1 MKTASKLLILLCLI
15 SKKAK
20 GSFKYSSLEEAL
32 HAIRTT
38 VSGSEDF
45 TKSEKSFNSEE
56 YSYYYERPNSEE
68 FSYYEK
74 SNSEE
79 SSNLERFLY
88 SVESKSLHSDK
99 ASKSKDASNSSKEFS
114 VDCTPDF
121 SVESHLDF
129 DGIPSN
135 QRSDS
140 TEFRRTRGLILQNSV
155 EPGLILQTSVE
166 PEV

>member
-1 MKTASKLLILLCLI
+1 MRTASKLLILLCLI

-79 SSNLERFLY
+79 STNSEEFSY
-88 SVESKSLHSDK
+88 YGK
-99 ASKSKDASNSSKEFS
+99 SNSEESSNSDEAPEEVHRAGVGPNNGKEIVKSTSKGP
-114 VDCTPDF
+114 T
-121 SVESHLDF
+121 
-129 DGIPSN
+129 
-135 QRSDS
+135 
-140 TEFRRTRGLILQNSV
+140 
-155 EPGLILQTSVE
+155 
-166 PEV
+166 

>member
-56 YSYYYERPNSEE
+56 YSYYERPNSVESTNSEE
-68 FSYYEK
+68 FSYYGK

-79 SSNLERFLY
+79 SSNSDEAPEEVYRAGVGPNNGKEIVK
-88 SVESKSLHSDK
+88 STSKGP
-99 ASKSKDASNSSKEFS
+99 
-114 VDCTPDF
+114 T
-121 SVESHLDF
+121 
-129 DGIPSN
+129 
-135 QRSDS
+135 
-140 TEFRRTRGLILQNSV
+140 
-155 EPGLILQTSVE
+155 
-166 PEV
+166 

>member
-1 MKTASKLLILLCLI
+1 M

-56 YSYYYERPNSEE
+56 YSYYERPNSVESTNSEE

-79 SSNLERFLY
+79 SSNLEEFLY
-88 SVESKSLHSDK
+88 SAESKSLHSDN
-99 ASKSKDASNSSKEFS
+99 ASKLKDASNSSEEFYLDRSRNVLLEDAYRAGDGPSYGKEI
-114 VDCTPDF
+114 VKA
-121 SVESHLDF
+121 
-129 DGIPSN
+129 
-135 QRSDS
+135 
-140 TEFRRTRGLILQNSV
+140 
-155 EPGLILQTSVE
+155 TSKV
-166 PEV
+166 PL

>member
-1 MKTASKLLILLCLI
+1 MRTASKLLILLCLI

-20 GSFKYSSLEEAL
+20 GSFKYSSVEEAL

-38 VSGSEDF
+38 VLGSEDF

-56 YSYYYERPNSEE
+56 YSYYYERPNSVESTNSE
-68 FSYYEK
+68 QLSYYEK

-99 ASKSKDASNSSKEFS
+99 ASKSKDASNSSEEFYQDRSRNASSEDGYRAGDGPSYGKEI
-114 VDCTPDF
+114 VKA
-121 SVESHLDF
+121 
-129 DGIPSN
+129 
-135 QRSDS
+135 
-140 TEFRRTRGLILQNSV
+140 
-155 EPGLILQTSVE
+155 TSKG
-166 PEV
+166 PL

>member
-1 MKTASKLLILLCLI
+1 MRTASKLLIMFCLM

-20 GSFKYSSLEEAL
+20 GSFKYSSLEEVL
-32 HAIRTT
+32 HALRTT
-38 VSGSEDF
+38 VLGSEDF

-79 SSNLERFLY
+79 SSHLERFLY

-99 ASKSKDASNSSKEFS
+99 ASKSKDASNSSEEFYQDRSKNASSEDAYRAGDGPSYGKEI
-114 VDCTPDF
+114 VKA
-121 SVESHLDF
+121 
-129 DGIPSN
+129 
-135 QRSDS
+135 
-140 TEFRRTRGLILQNSV
+140 
-155 EPGLILQTSVE
+155 TSKG
-166 PEV
+166 PL